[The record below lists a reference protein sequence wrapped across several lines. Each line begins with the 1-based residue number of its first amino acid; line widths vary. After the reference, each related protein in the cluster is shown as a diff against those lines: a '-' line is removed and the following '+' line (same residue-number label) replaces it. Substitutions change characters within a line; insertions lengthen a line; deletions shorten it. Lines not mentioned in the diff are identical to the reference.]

1 MNAIDLG
8 IDFQMPKNQSSQIKV
23 MGIGGGGSNAVN
35 YMFEHGIKGVDF
47 VICNTDV
54 QALEASPVPIKIQLG
69 VDLTEG
75 LGAGSNP
82 DVGRGAAEESAD
94 RITELLDANT
104 KMLFITAGMGGGT
117 GTGAAPVI
125 AEIAKDKGIL
135 TVGVVTIPFSTEGGN
150 RRQYADEGI
159 DQLKKYVDTL
169 LVINNEKLIE
179 VYGDLTFTSA
189 FAKANEVLNTATKG
203 IAEVIS
209 QHLLVNIDLNDARKV
224 LENSGTAVMGQ
235 AKVEGENRA
244 VEAVMEAL
252 DSPLLNDNDITGAQQ
267 VLLKIVTGDGDGE
280 IKMSELSKIKNKIQE
295 AAGRDVNIIEG
306 IGIDTNLGMAI
317 SVTVIAT
324 GFEER
329 KKPKI
334 QTTVSLDD
342 IYEDS
347 LENINSENLDNDNS
361 QSLQQ
366 TLHLE
371 DDLDINFS
379 EKNVLLDNE
388 NKVNLNDNKTES
400 NSEKIV
406 FELETENSEVNF
418 KVENAAEVIGSIML
432 DEDTSNL
439 GNEIELVT
447 ENNINEGLPIS
458 NYKSDLDT
466 NEENA
471 EEPTLNNLDAIKL
484 NSEVM
489 KVESRERESRLRSIS
504 MQLRTPSGLTSLEDI
519 PAYKRNNIEISDS
532 PHSSESEISSYT
544 LTKGDNDSAEL
555 KNNNSFLHDN
565 VDWLLLLIVLL
576 IKKPANLAGFFIFH
590 CISYIIPGI
599 PPPPICGI
607 AGVSSLIS
615 EITHSVVSNIPATD
629 AAFSRA
635 TLTTLAGSITPAL
648 YRFS

>member
-1 MNAIDLG
+1 MNSTESG

-47 VICNTDV
+47 VICNTDA
-54 QALEASPVPIKIQLG
+54 QALEASPVPNKIQLG
-69 VDLTEG
+69 IDLTEG

-82 DVGRGAAEESAD
+82 DVGRGAAEESAE

-150 RRQYADEGI
+150 RRQYAEEGI
-159 DQLKKYVDTL
+159 DQLKNYVDTL

-244 VEAVMEAL
+244 IEAVIEAL

-267 VLLKIVTGDGDGE
+267 VLLKIVTGDGEGE

-306 IGIDTNLGMAI
+306 IGIDADLGMSI

-324 GFEER
+324 GFEKR
-329 KKPKI
+329 KKPKTP
-334 QTTVSLDD
+334 TTISLNSVESNTITDNIDVGIESQNVSNH
-342 IYEDS
+342 I
-347 LENINSENLDNDNS
+347 
-361 QSLQQ
+361 QQ
-366 TLHLE
+366 TLYL
-371 DDLDINFS
+371 DDEINDEVDNIQSIEKLDKVESIDKTEADSVS
-379 EKNVLLDNE
+379 EKIIF
-388 NKVNLNDNKTES
+388 NLNDVSDNNKQLDETAEEVIES
-400 NSEKIV
+400 IILEKKPDITGSKIV
-406 FELETENSEVNF
+406 LD
-418 KVENAAEVIGSIML
+418 L
-432 DEDTSNL
+432 DE
-439 GNEIELVT
+439 EI
-447 ENNINEGLPIS
+447 
-458 NYKSDLDT
+458 K
-466 NEENA
+466 EES
-471 EEPTLNNLDAIKL
+471 TLNTFEGAKL
-484 NSEVM
+484 NTDAL
-489 KVESRERESRLRSIS
+489 KIESRERESRLRSIS

-519 PAYKRNNIEISDS
+519 PAYKRNNIDISEI
-532 PHSSESEISSYT
+532 PHSSESEVSSFT
-544 LTKGDNDSAEL
+544 LTNGENNITEL
-555 KNNNSFLHDN
+555 KQNNTFLHDN
-565 VDWLLLLIVLL
+565 VD
-576 IKKPANLAGFFIFH
+576 
-590 CISYIIPGI
+590 
-599 PPPPICGI
+599 
-607 AGVSSLIS
+607 
-615 EITHSVVSNIPATD
+615 
-629 AAFSRA
+629 
-635 TLTTLAGSITPAL
+635 
-648 YRFS
+648 

>member
-1 MNAIDLG
+1 MNSTELG

-47 VICNTDV
+47 VICNTDA
-54 QALEASPVPIKIQLG
+54 QALEASPVPNKIQLG
-69 VDLTEG
+69 IDLTEG

-82 DVGRGAAEESAD
+82 DVGRGAAEESAE

-150 RRQYADEGI
+150 RRQYAEEGI
-159 DQLKKYVDTL
+159 DQLKNYVDTL

-244 VEAVMEAL
+244 IEAVIEAL

-267 VLLKIVTGDGDGE
+267 VLLKIVTGDGEGE

-306 IGIDTNLGMAI
+306 IGIDTDLGMSI

-324 GFEER
+324 GFEKR
-329 KKPKI
+329 KKPKTP
-334 QTTVSLDD
+334 TTISLNSVESNTITDNIDVGIESQNVSNH
-342 IYEDS
+342 I
-347 LENINSENLDNDNS
+347 
-361 QSLQQ
+361 QQ
-366 TLHLE
+366 TLYL
-371 DDLDINFS
+371 DDEINDEVDNIQSKKKLDKVKSIDKTEADSVS
-379 EKNVLLDNE
+379 EKIIF
-388 NKVNLNDNKTES
+388 NLNDVSDNNKQLDETAEEVIES
-400 NSEKIV
+400 IILEKKPDITGSKIV
-406 FELETENSEVNF
+406 LD
-418 KVENAAEVIGSIML
+418 L
-432 DEDTSNL
+432 DE
-439 GNEIELVT
+439 EIKEESILNT
-447 ENNINEGLPIS
+447 FEG
-458 NYKSDLDT
+458 
-466 NEENA
+466 A
-471 EEPTLNNLDAIKL
+471 KL
-484 NSEVM
+484 NTDAL
-489 KVESRERESRLRSIS
+489 KIESRERESRLRSIS

-519 PAYKRNNIEISDS
+519 PAYKRNNIDISEI
-532 PHSSESEISSYT
+532 PHSSESEVSSFT
-544 LTKGDNDSAEL
+544 LTNGENNITEL
-555 KNNNSFLHDN
+555 KQNNTFLHDN
-565 VDWLLLLIVLL
+565 VD
-576 IKKPANLAGFFIFH
+576 
-590 CISYIIPGI
+590 
-599 PPPPICGI
+599 
-607 AGVSSLIS
+607 
-615 EITHSVVSNIPATD
+615 
-629 AAFSRA
+629 
-635 TLTTLAGSITPAL
+635 
-648 YRFS
+648 

>member
-565 VDWLLLLIVLL
+565 VD
-576 IKKPANLAGFFIFH
+576 
-590 CISYIIPGI
+590 
-599 PPPPICGI
+599 
-607 AGVSSLIS
+607 
-615 EITHSVVSNIPATD
+615 
-629 AAFSRA
+629 
-635 TLTTLAGSITPAL
+635 
-648 YRFS
+648 

>member
-1 MNAIDLG
+1 MNSTESG

-47 VICNTDV
+47 VICNTDA
-54 QALEASPVPIKIQLG
+54 QALEASPVPNKIQLG
-69 VDLTEG
+69 IDLTEG

-82 DVGRGAAEESAD
+82 DVGRGAAEESAE

-150 RRQYADEGI
+150 RRQYAEEGI
-159 DQLKKYVDTL
+159 DQLKNYVDTL

-244 VEAVMEAL
+244 IEAVIEAL

-267 VLLKIVTGDGDGE
+267 VLLKIVTGDGEGE

-306 IGIDTNLGMAI
+306 IGIDTDLGMSI

-324 GFEER
+324 GFEKR
-329 KKPKI
+329 KKPKTP
-334 QTTVSLDD
+334 TTISLNSMESNTITDNIDVGIESQNVSNH
-342 IYEDS
+342 I
-347 LENINSENLDNDNS
+347 
-361 QSLQQ
+361 QQ
-366 TLHLE
+366 TLYL
-371 DDLDINFS
+371 DDEINDEFDNIQSKKKLDKVESIDKTEADSVS
-379 EKNVLLDNE
+379 EKIIF
-388 NKVNLNDNKTES
+388 NLNDVSDNNKQLDETAEEVIES
-400 NSEKIV
+400 IILEKKPDITGSKIV
-406 FELETENSEVNF
+406 LD
-418 KVENAAEVIGSIML
+418 L
-432 DEDTSNL
+432 DE
-439 GNEIELVT
+439 EI
-447 ENNINEGLPIS
+447 
-458 NYKSDLDT
+458 K
-466 NEENA
+466 EES
-471 EEPTLNNLDAIKL
+471 TLNTFEGAKL
-484 NSEVM
+484 NTDAL
-489 KVESRERESRLRSIS
+489 KIESRERESRLRSIS

-519 PAYKRNNIEISDS
+519 PAYKRNNIDISEI
-532 PHSSESEISSYT
+532 PHSSESEVSSFT
-544 LTKGDNDSAEL
+544 LTNGENNITEL
-555 KNNNSFLHDN
+555 KQNNTFLHDN
-565 VDWLLLLIVLL
+565 VD
-576 IKKPANLAGFFIFH
+576 
-590 CISYIIPGI
+590 
-599 PPPPICGI
+599 
-607 AGVSSLIS
+607 
-615 EITHSVVSNIPATD
+615 
-629 AAFSRA
+629 
-635 TLTTLAGSITPAL
+635 
-648 YRFS
+648 